1 MKNEVNRAFMAKKK
15 ILFIALM
22 SVITLGAFARGKQ
35 PMTFAKL
42 PQKVQDTVLVNFS
55 EDQIQLITSEK
66 TMPKHYKYVLH
77 MADGTKL
84 ECNNKA
90 QLRKVSNKNGIKEA
104 FVPEIILTY
113 VHETFPN
120 ATITE
125 YKRETMKQEIEL
137 NNKMDLVFNTKGKF
151 LRIDD

>member
-1 MKNEVNRAFMAKKK
+1 MKR

-22 SVITLGAFARGKQ
+22 SVVTLSAFARGKQ
-35 PMTFAKL
+35 PITFAKL
-42 PQKVQDTVLVNFS
+42 PQAVQETVLVNFTQ
-55 EDQIQLITSEK
+55 DQIQLITSEK
-66 TMPKHYKYVLH
+66 TLPKHYKYTFV

-84 ECNNKA
+84 ECTNKA

-137 NNKMDLVFNTKGKF
+137 NDKMDLVFNTKGQF

>member
-1 MKNEVNRAFMAKKK
+1 MKK
-15 ILFIALM
+15 ILCIALM
-22 SVITLGAFARGKQ
+22 SVVTLGAFARGKQ
-35 PMTFAKL
+35 PMTFQKL
-42 PQKVQDTVLVNFS
+42 PQVVQEAVLVNFTQ
-55 EDQIQLITSEK
+55 DQIQLITSEK
-66 TMPKHYKYVLH
+66 TMPKHYKYVFN

-104 FVPEIILTY
+104 FVPENILTY

-125 YKRETMKQEIEL
+125 YKRETMKQEVEL
-137 NNKMDLVFNTKGKF
+137 NDKMDLIFSKKGTF
-151 LRIDD
+151 IRIDD

>member
-1 MKNEVNRAFMAKKK
+1 
-15 ILFIALM
+15 M
-22 SVITLGAFARGKQ
+22 SVVTLGAFARGKQ
-35 PMTFAKL
+35 PITFAKL
-42 PQKVQDTVLVNFS
+42 PQAVQETVLVNFTQ
-55 EDQIQLITSEK
+55 DQIQLITSEK
-66 TMPKHYKYVLH
+66 TLPKHYEYTFV

-84 ECNNKA
+84 ECTSKA

-137 NNKMDLVFNTKGKF
+137 NDKMDLVFNTKGQF